1 MNHDN
6 TNQTTALPG
15 RNLKKHFNSLLT
27 KPRRPLR
34 ETSSN
39 IPSPTH
45 KRIKLDLSQQHSNQP
60 HSSTNEPVQLKEKPE
75 PTIQKE
81 EKEVEFISTSSVLQP
96 QPKLQPQQQK
106 HQSHEHRNSHNTQQ
120 QQAKGVGR
128 LAGEELY
135 NWQQSWRKIMHEST
149 VYFED
154 VQELGRMH
162 TSEYRRA
169 SRLLKLV
176 GCEITP
182 FYDNSV
188 TIIVSRRH
196 FDAKK
201 TYPSNDIFSNVTSL
215 KIKVWN
221 YEKVFRFLK
230 NLGVNIATGV
240 DENALNTHTILPPSL
255 TTDSAGKTN
264 RDNLYNLLKEEKIY
278 GSTDRDPNA
287 KRDDLH
293 YLGKNYLF
301 VYDLLQKVRPIAVRE
316 WNDDSSYTTLNLTM
330 DGKCPF
336 IFDPSDSSNTE
347 RKRLRRARKFE
358 ANQEYRESLK
368 QATYNIINNIK
379 NGGVSL
385 HVSGFSGTSTSTDKA
400 TRDEEYLEQQED
412 NTTVIQNCS
421 STSGRKSGDNGSGEW
436 ASEQTVKPLK
446 FRQPIPP
453 ALARNSSCIQ
463 STTTKTFDVF
473 AASGY
478 NSASNALQFSMDSN
492 LNSNAAAMIG
502 NGLGPTVSQVPS
514 RNLNNLKRRIIM
526 KKQQRKTTP
535 PKSKDARELN
545 PGYCENCRAK
555 YDCFDDHIKSNRHRN
570 FACDDS
576 NFRDI
581 DELIARLNESR
592 SFGYVTSNGDYF

>member
-1 MNHDN
+1 MDNDN
-6 TNQTTALPG
+6 TGNNPSAATTAMPG
-15 RNLKKHFNSLLT
+15 RNLKKQFNSLLT

-39 IPSPTH
+39 IPSPA
-45 KRIKLDLSQQHSNQP
+45 R
-60 HSSTNEPVQLKEKPE
+60 
-75 PTIQKE
+75 
-81 EKEVEFISTSSVLQP
+81 
-96 QPKLQPQQQK
+96 
-106 HQSHEHRNSHNTQQ
+106 
-120 QQAKGVGR
+120 R

-135 NWQQSWRKIMHEST
+135 NWQQSWRKIMREST

-154 VQELGRMH
+154 VQELGRMQ
-162 TSEYRRA
+162 TTEYRRA
-169 SRLLKLV
+169 SKLLKLV
-176 GCEITP
+176 GCAITP
-182 FYDNSV
+182 FYDNTVS
-188 TIIVSRRH
+188 IIVSRRH
-196 FDAKK
+196 YDAKK
-201 TYPSNDIFSNVTSL
+201 TYPSNDIFSNVASL

-230 NLGVNIATGV
+230 NLGVNILTGV

-255 TTDSAGKTN
+255 TTDSTSKTN

-316 WNDDSSYTTLNLTM
+316 WHDDHSYTTLNLTM

-336 IFDPSDSSNTE
+336 IFDPSENSNTE

-358 ANQEYRESLK
+358 ASQEYRESLK

-385 HVSGFSGTSTSTDKA
+385 HVSGFSGTSTSTDKMIH
-400 TRDEEYLEQQED
+400 EEDFIPQDQ
-412 NTTVIQNCS
+412 NTTVIQNS
-421 STSGRKSGDNGSGEW
+421 NSTSSRKSSVEW
-436 ASEQTVKPLK
+436 TSDAKPLK

-453 ALARNSSCIQ
+453 ALARNSSCVQ
-463 STTTKTFDVF
+463 SITTTGKTFDVF

-478 NSASNALQFSMDSN
+478 NSASNAVQFSMDSN
-492 LNSNAAAMIG
+492 LNSNAAAMVG
-502 NGLGPTVSQVPS
+502 NGLGPMMSQVPS

-526 KKQQRKTTP
+526 KKQQRKTSP
-535 PKSKDARELN
+535 PKSKDVRESN

-555 YDCFDDHIKSNRHRN
+555 YDCFEDHIKSNRHRN

-576 NFRDI
+576 NFKDI
-581 DELIARLNESR
+581 DELITKLNESR
-592 SFGYVTSNGDYF
+592 SFGFVASSGDYL